1 MKSLHYD
8 QCFFIIY
15 THTYVYMHWYSLF
28 HRDETKLTHNMEINT
43 FLLLLQLMY
52 KHSSPNYQH
61 MIRHGERINK
71 CCIID
76 VCVSWNIFNRIHF
89 FAIRD
94 AFLQRFARFSCN
106 INMIISN
113 IAEAA
118 STNILSD
125 HIRRYHIATWLHQ
138 YSSTSQAIASSQ
150 HHPRETRPSFGR
162 PSLYRKCSTGLAYW
176 KFVSY

>member
-8 QCFFIIY
+8 QCFFHHL
-15 THTYVYMHWYSLF
+15 HTYTYALICVVSSRRNKTNPQHGNKYIPVIIATHVQAFKPKRSTHDPSWRTDQQMLVY
-28 HRDETKLTHNMEINT
+28 R
-43 FLLLLQLMY
+43 
-52 KHSSPNYQH
+52 
-61 MIRHGERINK
+61 
-71 CCIID
+71 C

-94 AFLQRFARFSCN
+94 AFFQWCARFSCN

-113 IAEAA
+113 VAEAA
-118 STNILSD
+118 STDIFSD
-125 HIRRYHIATWLHQ
+125 HTSRYHIATWLHQ

-162 PSLYRKCSTGLAYW
+162 PSLYRKSSTGLAY
-176 KFVSY
+176 